1 MGYPRLDETLL
12 CQDDERVCW
21 TVNSRG
27 NQPVYG
33 SARQEVS
40 DLTVSLTELRQLRE
54 ARNRLLFLKE
64 SFPEFL
70 DRLILEIRAK
80 EPTAERLQS
89 QDFYDWMCRT
99 LLGIQPL
106 RKRATVPRRLGPSV
120 WKDARCPDCGRL
132 LLENLTLPLGVP
144 ALGSRLFCL
153 WCMHKAKKARA

>member
-1 MGYPRLDETLL
+1 MDYPRLDETLL

-27 NQPVYG
+27 NQSVYG
-33 SARQEVS
+33 NARQEVS

-70 DRLILEIRAK
+70 DRLIREIRSK
-80 EPTAERLQS
+80 ETTAERFQN
-89 QDFYDWMCRT
+89 QDFYDWMARV
-99 LLGIQPL
+99 LLDTQPL
-106 RKRATVPRRLGPSV
+106 RKSGTIPRPLSQRV

-144 ALGSRLFCL
+144 ASGSRLFCL
-153 WCMHKAKKARA
+153 WCM